1 MSEPAKTYEGS
12 MSSKAEQEAYE
23 RYIKQKQEQEAQQ
36 Q

>member
-1 MSEPAKTYEGS
+1 MSEPARTYKGS

-23 RYIKQKQEQEAQQ
+23 RYIKQKQQQDAQQ

>member
-1 MSEPAKTYEGS
+1 